1 VTDATTSAATYG
13 ARDLRTALLLGAA
26 TALAFA
32 LLGPWLHPAAG
43 IYGEMDDYEGRAM
56 RMANGEAAGDPY
68 HPYGP
73 SLLMLAA
80 MQFGL
85 GPLAAGRLV
94 SAIAAGALVAA
105 SHRLL
110 RAFVGPWAAGLGALA
125 IATTEVTF
133 ANAMLAS
140 SDMPAAAFVALALL
154 GWQRAAAD
162 ARTARV
168 AKATFAAGVA
178 FGLALACRPSS
189 LFVGAGGLPLFVFVP
204 WRTALARLAATVL
217 GTALGLAPHW
227 LATRIWGAGPPH
239 PGNAANLVLK
249 YRLGFD
255 YDRIG
260 QMDAAAIQQDL
271 REHWFE
277 YLQRGLGDV
286 WTLLTNDFA
295 RALTTSAPS
304 LFTAALAVV
313 LTIALLLGL
322 VTRDRR
328 QHTLALA
335 GLAYAALLGLT
346 FTPIDRMLLPLLPAT
361 VPLLLAAGARVGPR
375 VATALGALVL
385 ATTLASLPRAAE
397 DFAGMQVDQHFAAM
411 RERVQRDGRPLVFL
425 CDFGRTGDVPGAL
438 LLATFAGW
446 RGLAADAQLA
456 WLRDQVERHHA
467 DYVVYSRARSH
478 ELLATLRSATLPP
491 GWTIERDD
499 AVFVLRVPP
508 PPVLGDWQTRVV
520 RDGNEHVLSFQV
532 PPLPNSG
539 VVASAGFVVRSPDGA
554 TQLLPAAKR
563 ADGCYELRVP
573 VAPTLVGAHGLT
585 PVVIAEPGGVI
596 RGTPLEHTFT
606 N

>member
-1 VTDATTSAATYG
+1 
-13 ARDLRTALLLGAA
+13 
-26 TALAFA
+26 
-32 LLGPWLHPAAG
+32 
-43 IYGEMDDYEGRAM
+43 
-56 RMANGEAAGDPY
+56 
-68 HPYGP
+68 
-73 SLLMLAA
+73 
-80 MQFGL
+80 
-85 GPLAAGRLV
+85 
-94 SAIAAGALVAA
+94 
-105 SHRLL
+105 
-110 RAFVGPWAAGLGALA
+110 
-125 IATTEVTF
+125 
-133 ANAMLAS
+133 
-140 SDMPAAAFVALALL
+140 
-154 GWQRAAAD
+154 
-162 ARTARV
+162 
-168 AKATFAAGVA
+168 VA
-178 FGLALACRPSS
+178 FGLALACRSSS
-189 LFVGAGGLPLFVFVP
+189 LFVAAGALPLFVFVP
-204 WRTALARLAATVL
+204 WRTALARCAISGV

-227 LATRIWGAGPPH
+227 LATRLWGVGPPH
-239 PGNAANLVLK
+239 PGNAANIVLK

-255 YDRIG
+255 YDRIE
-260 QMDAAAIQQDL
+260 QMGALAIQQDL

-322 VTRDRR
+322 ATRDRR

-335 GLAYAALLGLT
+335 GLAYAVLLGLT
-346 FTPIDRMLLPLLPAT
+346 FTPIDRMLLPMLPAT

-397 DFAGMQVDQHFAAM
+397 DFAGMQLDEHFAAM
-411 RERVQRDGRPLVFL
+411 RERVQREGRPLVFL

-478 ELLATLRSATLPP
+478 ELLATLRAATLPP

-499 AVFVLRVPP
+499 AVFALRVPP
-508 PPVLGDWQTRVV
+508 PAVLGDWQTRVV

-532 PPLPNSG
+532 PPLPNAG

>member
-1 VTDATTSAATYG
+1 MTTIRLPGQESPRG
-13 ARDLRTALLLGAA
+13 GRTAAVLGIA
-26 TALAFA
+26 TAAILIAC
-32 LLGPWLHPAAG
+32 GPSIHPCAG
-43 IYGEMDDYEGRAM
+43 VGGEMDDYDGRAL
-56 RMANGEAAGDPY
+56 RMGRGEDGSSHY
-68 HPYGP
+68 HPYGVP
-73 SLLMLAA
+73 LLILSV
-80 MQFGL
+80 MQT
-85 GPLAAGRLV
+85 
-94 SAIAAGALVAA
+94 
-105 SHRLL
+105 
-110 RAFVGPWAAGLGALA
+110 GLGALA
-125 IATTEVTF
+125 AGRVVSSIASGLLVTAACMLLLRFVRRTPAVLAALAIATSEITF
-133 ANAMLAS
+133 TNAVLAS

-154 GWQRAAAD
+154 AWQHAAAT
-162 ARTARV
+162 ARTALAAR
-168 AKATFAAGVA
+168 ATFAAGVA
-178 FGLALACRPSS
+178 LGLAMACRTSS
-189 LFVGAGGLPLFVFVP
+189 LFVAAGALPLLALVP
-204 WRTALARLAATVL
+204 WRMAIARITLTGVGA
-217 GTALGLAPHW
+217 ALGLAPHW
-227 LATRIWGAGPPH
+227 IAERIWGAGQSH

-286 WTLLTNDFA
+286 WTLLTNDLA
-295 RALTTSAPS
+295 RALTTSAPG
-304 LFTAALAVV
+304 LVTTMLAVV

-375 VATALGALVL
+375 VATAVAALVL
-385 ATTLASLPRAAE
+385 ATTLASLPRAVQN
-397 DFAGMQVDQHFAAM
+397 FAGLQVDEHFAAM

-446 RGLAADAQLA
+446 RGLATDAQLA

-478 ELLATLRSATLPP
+478 ELLATLRSAALPA

-508 PPVLGDWQTRVV
+508 PPVVGDWQTRVI

-532 PPLPNSG
+532 PPLPNGG

-554 TQLLPAAKR
+554 TQLLPAVKR
-563 ADGCYELRVP
+563 PDGGYELRVP